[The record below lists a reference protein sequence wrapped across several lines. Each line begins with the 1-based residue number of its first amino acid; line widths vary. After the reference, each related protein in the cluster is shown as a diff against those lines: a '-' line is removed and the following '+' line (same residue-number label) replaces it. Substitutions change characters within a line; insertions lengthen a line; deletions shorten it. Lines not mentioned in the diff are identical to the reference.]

1 MVSRAKEPTPLPLC
15 FEISLVPKEARLAY
29 TVVGSGLHVFLFRS
43 DGVVRGCARV
53 LISRGNLTHYG
64 PLRGLATRATGDQAK
79 ELFDL
84 DWK

>member
-15 FEISLVPKEARLAY
+15 FEISLVPREARLAY

-64 PLRGLATRATGDQAK
+64 PLRGLANESDRRRA